1 MMKTRYATPGSSP
14 GLRVI
19 SAEGPIPEF
28 TVQVIS
34 YDKDQLTDAE
44 VSLADLPPP
53 DPGDGRVTWVRFPT
67 MPDPVSLAH
76 FGERWGLHPLD
87 LEDVINVGQRP
98 KTETRGKNAFTI
110 LQAPALEEDGTIRLR
125 QVSLFLGPNF
135 VISIREEGPPLFN
148 RIVDRLQAVGRGGRI
163 RSSGVDYLFY
173 SLLDATVDHGFP
185 VAEALGEMIEDLEDS
200 LLENPETISLDAL
213 HRLRRDLT
221 TLRRSQWPAREALD
235 PLLNEAHSPLSKRVR
250 GYMRDCLDH
259 QMHVNESIEV
269 LKENAV
275 GLQELYLSA
284 QGHRLNDVMKVLTI
298 IATIFIP
305 LSFFTGLYG
314 MNFNTDI
321 SPWNMPELNTRFG
334 YPALLLLLTGVAGG
348 MVVFFKRRGWF

>member
-1 MMKTRYATPGSSP
+1 MRTRYAKPGSSP
-14 GLRVI
+14 GLTVI

-28 TVQVIS
+28 PVQVIS

-67 MPDPVSLAH
+67 MPDPTSLAH
-76 FGERWGLHPLD
+76 FGERWGLHALD

-98 KTETRGKNAFTI
+98 KTETRENRAFTI
-110 LQAPALEEDGTIRLR
+110 LQVPALDEDGTIRLR

-135 VISIREEGPPLFN
+135 VISIREEGPPLF
-148 RIVDRLQAVGRGGRI
+148 DRVVERLRTGGRGGRI
-163 RSSGVDYLFY
+163 RSSGPDYLFY

-185 VAEALGEMIEDLEDS
+185 VAEALSELIEDLENG
-200 LLENPETISLDAL
+200 LLEGPETVSLDTL
-213 HRLRRDLT
+213 HLLRRDLT
-221 TLRRSQWPAREALD
+221 ALRRSQWPARDALNA
-235 PLLNEAHSPLSKRVR
+235 LLNEEHSPLGKKTR

-269 LKENAV
+269 LKENV
-275 GLQELYLSA
+275 IGLQELYLSV

-334 YPALLLLLTGVAGG
+334 YPVLLMLLAGVAGG
-348 MVVFFKRRGWF
+348 MVVFFKRKGWF